1 MMRVADLNSIR
12 GIIGIE
18 EYLIHVKELGCMQIV
33 HSISKISYM
42 YFQKEL
48 HVMQFNFMN
57 NRVLVFTP
65 ESLTLKSR
73 FYKCLDPR
81 FFLIPAKLNNPARC
95 LEEGDVFRVSAVS
108 QYEQR
113 NRILT
118 LDTLTKGTQR
128 ISLFV
133 QIPVETS
140 LLIIS
145 TFFTLYENK
154 IFNEIFYMIVLTMVQ
169 KNSKCSAC

>member
-1 MMRVADLNSIR
+1 
-12 GIIGIE
+12 
-18 EYLIHVKELGCMQIV
+18 
-33 HSISKISYM
+33 M
-42 YFQKEL
+42 YFQKKL
-48 HVMQFNFMN
+48 PVIQFNFMN
-57 NRVLVFTP
+57 NRALVFTP

-81 FFLIPAKLNNPARC
+81 FFNTIQTKQPATCRC
-95 LEEGDVFRVSAVS
+95 LEEGDVFRVNAVS
-108 QYEQR
+108 WYEQR
-113 NRILT
+113 NHILT
-118 LDTLTKGTQR
+118 LDTLTKGTQ

-133 QIPVETS
+133 RIPVETS

>member
-1 MMRVADLNSIR
+1 MFRSAL
-12 GIIGIE
+12 
-18 EYLIHVKELGCMQIV
+18 
-33 HSISKISYM
+33 
-42 YFQKEL
+42 F
-48 HVMQFNFMN
+48 FN
-57 NRVLVFTP
+57 TIQ
-65 ESLTLKSR
+65 TKQ
-73 FYKCLDPR
+73 
-81 FFLIPAKLNNPARC
+81 PATCRC
-95 LEEGDVFRVSAVS
+95 LEEGDVFRVNAVS

-113 NRILT
+113 NHILT
-118 LDTLTKGTQR
+118 LDTLTKGTQ

-133 QIPVETS
+133 RIPVETS

>member
-1 MMRVADLNSIR
+1 M
-12 GIIGIE
+12 
-18 EYLIHVKELGCMQIV
+18 GCMQIV
-33 HSISKISYM
+33 RSISKISYM

-48 HVMQFNFMN
+48 RVMQFNFMK
-57 NRVLVFTP
+57 NRALVFTA

-81 FFLIPAKLNNPARC
+81 FFLIPAKLNNPAKC
-95 LEEGDVFRVSAVS
+95 LEEGDVFRVNAVS
-108 QYEQR
+108 QYEQS
-113 NRILT
+113 NHILT
-118 LDTLTKGTQR
+118 LDTRTKGTQ

-145 TFFTLYENK
+145 TFLTLYENK

-169 KNSKCSAC
+169 KISRCSAC

>member
-1 MMRVADLNSIR
+1 MFRSALFLNTIQT
-12 GIIGIE
+12 
-18 EYLIHVKELGCMQIV
+18 KQ
-33 HSISKISYM
+33 
-42 YFQKEL
+42 
-48 HVMQFNFMN
+48 
-57 NRVLVFTP
+57 P
-65 ESLTLKSR
+65 
-73 FYKCLDPR
+73 
-81 FFLIPAKLNNPARC
+81 RC
-95 LEEGDVFRVSAVS
+95 LEEGDVFRVNAVS
-108 QYEQR
+108 WYEQR
-113 NRILT
+113 NHILT
-118 LDTLTKGTQR
+118 LDTLTKGTKR

>member
-12 GIIGIE
+12 GVIGIE
-18 EYLIHVKELGCMQIV
+18 EYLIHVKELGYMQIV

-57 NRVLVFTP
+57 NRALVFTT

-95 LEEGDVFRVSAVS
+95 LEEGVSAVS

-169 KNSKCSAC
+169 KNS

>member
-1 MMRVADLNSIR
+1 MFRSALFLNTIQT
-12 GIIGIE
+12 
-18 EYLIHVKELGCMQIV
+18 KQ
-33 HSISKISYM
+33 
-42 YFQKEL
+42 
-48 HVMQFNFMN
+48 
-57 NRVLVFTP
+57 
-65 ESLTLKSR
+65 
-73 FYKCLDPR
+73 
-81 FFLIPAKLNNPARC
+81 PATCRC
-95 LEEGDVFRVSAVS
+95 LEEGDVFRVNAVS
-108 QYEQR
+108 WYEQR
-113 NRILT
+113 NHILT

-169 KNSKCSAC
+169 KNSKCSACQMLQYFPIQNSLSGQNGPKYPLLTCPLKNFISFHPHPQDVQSMGIRICSPPLQIQHTKLSDLLV

>member
-12 GIIGIE
+12 GVIGIE
-18 EYLIHVKELGCMQIV
+18 EYLIYVKELGYMQIV

-57 NRVLVFTP
+57 NRALVFTP

-73 FYKCLDPR
+73 FCKCLDPR
-81 FFLIPAKLNNPARC
+81 FFLTPAKLNNPARC
-95 LEEGDVFRVSAVS
+95 LEEGDVFRVNAVS
-108 QYEQR
+108 WYEQR
-113 NRILT
+113 NHILT
-118 LDTLTKGTQR
+118 LDTLTKRTQ

-133 QIPVETS
+133 RIPVETS

-169 KNSKCSAC
+169 KISRCSAC

>member
-1 MMRVADLNSIR
+1 
-12 GIIGIE
+12 
-18 EYLIHVKELGCMQIV
+18 
-33 HSISKISYM
+33 
-42 YFQKEL
+42 
-48 HVMQFNFMN
+48 MN
-57 NRVLVFTP
+57 NRALVFTP

-81 FFLIPAKLNNPARC
+81 FFNTIQTKQPATCRC
-95 LEEGDVFRVSAVS
+95 LEEGDVFRVNAVS

-113 NRILT
+113 NHILT
-118 LDTLTKGTQR
+118 LDTRTKRTQ

-133 QIPVETS
+133 RIPVETS

-169 KNSKCSAC
+169 KISRCSAC

>member
-1 MMRVADLNSIR
+1 MMRIADLNSIW

-18 EYLIHVKELGCMQIV
+18 EYLIHVKELGYMQIV
-33 HSISKISYM
+33 HLISKISYM

-57 NRVLVFTP
+57 NRALVFTP

-73 FYKCLDPR
+73 FHKCLDPR
-81 FFLIPAKLNNPARC
+81 FFLTPAKLNNPARC
-95 LEEGDVFRVSAVS
+95 LEEGDVFRVNAVS
-108 QYEQR
+108 WYEQR
-113 NRILT
+113 NHILT
-118 LDTLTKGTQR
+118 LDTLTKRTQ

-133 QIPVETS
+133 RIPVETS

-169 KNSKCSAC
+169 KISRRSAC

>member
-18 EYLIHVKELGCMQIV
+18 EYFIYVKEMGCMQIV
-33 HSISKISYM
+33 RSISKISYM

-48 HVMQFNFMN
+48 RVMQFNFMN
-57 NRVLVFTP
+57 NRALVFTP
-65 ESLTLKSR
+65 ESLSLKSR
-73 FYKCLDPR
+73 FYKCIDLR

-95 LEEGDVFRVSAVS
+95 LEEGDVFRVNAVS

-113 NRILT
+113 NHILT

>member
-48 HVMQFNFMN
+48 HVMQFNYMN
-57 NRVLVFTP
+57 NRALVFTP

-81 FFLIPAKLNNPARC
+81 FFLIPSKLNNQ
-95 LEEGDVFRVSAVS
+95 LHVDVLKKGMFSES
-108 QYEQR
+108 MQYHGM
-113 NRILT
+113 N
-118 LDTLTKGTQR
+118 KGT
-128 ISLFV
+128 IS
-133 QIPVETS
+133 
-140 LLIIS
+140 
-145 TFFTLYENK
+145 
-154 IFNEIFYMIVLTMVQ
+154 
-169 KNSKCSAC
+169 